1 MAGRVGG
8 HDGPGRRARRA
19 RSAGTAGRFGG
30 TAGLVGGHGGPG
42 RGAPRAGSAGLA
54 GRVGGHGGPDGAG
67 RAGRSGQGGA
77 AGARGA
83 GRVGQ
88 DRAGPGRSS
97 CERTHEWFLEMCAF
111 GAGTWDKISKKFRHI
126 GTILELCDNFR
137 LSATVLDKKS
147 YNFVLNRFRF

>member
-1 MAGRVGG
+1 M
-8 HDGPGRRARRA
+8 
-19 RSAGTAGRFGG
+19 T
-30 TAGLVGGHGGPG
+30 
-42 RGAPRAGSAGLA
+42 
-54 GRVGGHGGPDGAG
+54 GRVGGHGGSGGAG
-67 RAGRSGQGGA
+67 RAGRSVPGGA
-77 AGARGA
+77 AGAGL
-83 GRVGQ
+83 VGQ
-88 DRAGPGRSS
+88 VRAGPGRSS